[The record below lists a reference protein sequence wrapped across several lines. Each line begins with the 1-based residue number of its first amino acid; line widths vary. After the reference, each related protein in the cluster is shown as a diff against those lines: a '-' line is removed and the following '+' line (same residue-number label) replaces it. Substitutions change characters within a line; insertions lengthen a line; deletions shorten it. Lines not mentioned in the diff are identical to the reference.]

1 MHNAYELVKE
11 ENLGDLGIKRL
22 CSAPQKK
29 VERIS
34 V

>member
-11 ENLGDLGIKRL
+11 ENLGILDQK
-22 CSAPQKK
+22 AMFYATKK